1 MPPYPPPNV
10 KKSDHLATLDKQLKA
25 YREDNLYWFDD
36 IALDGTQETKIDSL
50 KQAYAIVLTGPAYT
64 TDGDVREG
72 YESVWISWPPGPR

>member
-1 MPPYPPPNV
+1 MPLSPPPNP

-25 YREDNLYWFDD
+25 YRSDGLYWFDD
-36 IALDGTQETKIDSL
+36 IPLDGTQADKLSPL
-50 KQAYAIVLTGPAYT
+50 QAAYEVVLTGPAYT